1 MSSAAIKLLRCV
13 GFQLS
18 LVDPSQD
25 KFCQFLSA
33 TLESL
38 SLLLEVTA
46 FSDIGKV
53 FVLLKSSI
61 SIQCALTVSF
71 LVK

>member
-1 MSSAAIKLLRCV
+1 MSRCV
-13 GFQLS
+13 DFQLS

-53 FVLLKSSI
+53 FVWLKSSI
-61 SIQCALTVSF
+61 SI
-71 LVK
+71 